1 VSTLTEPPQA
11 GTQVGPPASGRSR
24 LRRLRFP
31 LAVGGVVVAA
41 AAVAALVA
49 TGPSGDLDPASGSS
63 AGSRAVARI
72 LQREGVAVTRTTD
85 PARAATARGTVV
97 VVHPELLAPRTLA
110 SATAAAARV
119 VLVEPAQRE
128 LDAVAPQVRAADV
141 VPAQTLPPACAA
153 ADAQAGP
160 ARAGGQLYTVVRG
173 VRADVCFPLGSDA
186 DTEAVA
192 DTGPAAAA
200 DPARGS
206 FVQLDGAGDGG
217 NATVVVLGQADVLR
231 NGDLADDAN
240 AALALRVLGHNADLV
255 WLVPDPARTADA
267 GPASLTD
274 LLPPWF
280 RWVVLD
286 LVVVAILALLW
297 RGRRLGPVVREP
309 LPVVVRAGETVQ
321 GRARLYRRARATDRA
336 AATLRTAVLRRLARR
351 LAVPPDADPDA
362 VAVRVAQASGRD
374 LDDVRRVLLGPAP
387 RDERDLVRL
396 ADELDVVE
404 RDGTAGGVA
413 GGERGE
419 DRR

>member
-1 VSTLTEPPQA
+1 MSTLTEPPQA
-11 GTQVGPPASGRSR
+11 ATQAEPPASGRSR

-72 LQREGVAVTRTTD
+72 LQREGVAVTRTSD

-110 SATAAAARV
+110 SATGAAARV
-119 VLVEPAQRE
+119 VLVEPRQRE

-160 ARAGGQLYTVVRG
+160 AWAGGQLYTVVRG
-173 VRADVCFPLGSDA
+173 VRADVCFPLGGDA

-192 DTGPAAAA
+192 DTGAAA
-200 DPARGS
+200 DPTGGS

-286 LVVVAILALLW
+286 LVVVALLTLLW

-321 GRARLYRRARATDRA
+321 GRARLYRRARAADRA
-336 AATLRTAVLRRLARR
+336 AATLRTAALRRLARR
-351 LAVPPDADPDA
+351 LAVPPDADADA